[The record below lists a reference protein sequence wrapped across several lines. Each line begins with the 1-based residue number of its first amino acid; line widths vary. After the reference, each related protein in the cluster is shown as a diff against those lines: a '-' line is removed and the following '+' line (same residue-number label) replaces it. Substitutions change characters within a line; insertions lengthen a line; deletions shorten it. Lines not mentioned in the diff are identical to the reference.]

1 MYKRQAAPPPEAP
14 APAPE
19 LEAPAPPPFAA
30 PAPAPPREA
39 PAPAPRRVVVDLGAA
54 GPLSAAERD
63 ALDALLAR
71 YEAA

>member
-1 MYKRQAAPPPEAP
+1 MLVDPLERSF

-19 LEAPAPPPFAA
+19 PFAVAA

-71 YEAA
+71 YDGA